1 MNKFHV
7 GQKVRIVGNTHK
19 IHYAIMPQI
28 GEITRVGKET
38 CSVQCK
44 TINSGDRKTS
54 QDIYTC
60 DLRPVGGKII

>member
-19 IHYAIMPQI
+19 IHYAIIPQI
-28 GEITRVGKET
+28 GEITRVREEA
-38 CSVQCK
+38 CLVLCK
-44 TINSGDRKTS
+44 TLDSGNSKRV
-54 QDIYTC
+54 QEIYTC